1 MVSFRQQNKINSN
14 KPRKEFVYSTSS
26 YSDDKDFAT
35 ELDANETK
43 DKNECD
49 HIREEI
55 LMKDE
60 ENLCD
65 TQEIKEF
72 KPIQKVNSRIQQIG
86 NALSFP
92 STNDI
97 IRNDS

>member
-1 MVSFRQQNKINSN
+1 
-14 KPRKEFVYSTSS
+14 
-26 YSDDKDFAT
+26 
-35 ELDANETK
+35 
-43 DKNECD
+43 
-49 HIREEI
+49 
-55 LMKDE
+55 MKDE

-65 TQEIKEF
+65 AQEIKEF